1 MINGFYTIVEK
12 PNVVQVVENF
22 YKGLFAVRNGLN
34 CNCNLFF
41 NHSENK
47 AGIHCLMM
55 MMRRSKGNVRTS
67 VRLDVRG

>member
-34 CNCNLFF
+34 CNCNLLF

-47 AGIHCLMM
+47 VGDSLFDDDDEKVK
-55 MMRRSKGNVRTS
+55 R
-67 VRLDVRG
+67 